1 MSELDL
7 LKEKIAYLKVL
18 FGIFVV
24 TAISLIG
31 WMASNFV
38 AATIWMQSASIFA
51 MMVLLLVIFGL
62 HRRIERLIEQ
72 LRDG

>member
-18 FGIFVV
+18 FGIAVV

-31 WMASNFV
+31 WMASNFTE
-38 AATIWMQSASIFA
+38 ATIWMQSASISA
-51 MMVLLLVIFGL
+51 IMVLLVIIFGL

-72 LRDG
+72 LRDL

>member
-18 FGIFVV
+18 IGIFVV

-38 AATIWMQSASIFA
+38 AATIWMKSASIFA

-62 HRRIERLIEQ
+62 HRRIERLIDQ
-72 LRDG
+72 LRDV